1 MLAILRPTNIFFG
14 VNWNAT
20 DRVPL
25 DADYRIE
32 KSAGAIER
40 QLKAGDRGGAIG
52 LDQMQASKAIARSE
66 TNKLAIVRQNALAIA
81 RKKTGG
87 EILSQKTEPV

>member
-1 MLAILRPTNIFFG
+1 MVGGSEGKAGKQELT
-14 VNWNAT
+14 
-20 DRVPL
+20 
-25 DADYRIE
+25 
-32 KSAGAIER
+32 AGAIER